1 MANPFTKGWKY
12 LTASL
17 DQKID
22 ENADPMVQ
30 IKQATDAAKKQ
41 HEQISTQAANIIG
54 NRNQLEMKLNR
65 LLEEQTKLTEQ
76 ARNAMTLADK
86 ANAEGDAAKAQEYTN
101 AAEIY
106 ATQLVSAETE
116 LEETKTLHGQAVQ
129 AAEQAQSQVQQ
140 SEARLK
146 EQLAQIDQMRNQV
159 NQTRMQEANN
169 AAIESMND
177 SQLTPDG
184 NVPTLDS
191 VRAKIE
197 QRYAN
202 ALGSQELIQ
211 NGTGSRMAEIDAAGT
226 DMRAKS
232 RLDEIRASMNGG
244 NELENK
250 AGANSPE
257 LEAKPETADD
267 AVADAADVEDASTD
281 K

>member
-1 MANPFTKGWKY
+1 MANPFSKGWKY

-22 ENADPMVQ
+22 DNADPMVQ

-41 HEQISTQAANIIG
+41 HEEIANQAANIIG
-54 NRNQLEMKLNR
+54 NRNQLEMKMNR
-65 LLEEQTKLTEQ
+65 LIEEQTKLTEQ
-76 ARNAMTLADK
+76 ARTAINLADQ
-86 ANAEGDAAKAQEYTN
+86 ANASGDAVKAQEYSN

-106 ATQLVSAETE
+106 ASQLVSAETE
-116 LEETKTLHGQAVQ
+116 LEETKTLHAQAVQ
-129 AAEQAQSQVQQ
+129 AAQQAQSQVQQ

-146 EQLAQIDQMRNQV
+146 DQLAQIDQMRNQV

-177 SQLTPDG
+177 SALTPDG
-184 NVPTLDS
+184 DVPTLDS

-211 NGTGSRMAEIDAAGT
+211 NGTGAAMAEIDAAGT

-232 RLDEIRASMNGG
+232 RLEEIRASMAGG
-244 NELENK
+244 NELENDKK
-250 AGANSPE
+250 APQ
-257 LEAKPETADD
+257 LEAAEEPAEEAVADD
-267 AVADAADVEDASTD
+267 ADKQAAGKPEQ
-281 K
+281 

>member
-1 MANPFTKGWKY
+1 MANPFSKGWKY

-22 ENADPMVQ
+22 DNADPMVQ

-41 HEQISTQAANIIG
+41 HEEIANQAANIIG
-54 NRNQLEMKLNR
+54 NRNQLEMKMNR
-65 LLEEQTKLTEQ
+65 LIEEQTKLTEQ
-76 ARNAMTLADK
+76 ARTAINLADK
-86 ANAEGDAAKAQEYTN
+86 ANASGDAVKAQEYSN

-106 ATQLVSAETE
+106 ASQLVSAETE
-116 LEETKTLHGQAVQ
+116 LEETKILHAQAVQ
-129 AAEQAQSQVQQ
+129 AAQQAQAQVQQ

-146 EQLAQIDQMRNQV
+146 DQLAQIDQMRNQV

-177 SQLTPDG
+177 SALTPDG
-184 NVPTLDS
+184 DVPTLDS

-211 NGTGSRMAEIDAAGT
+211 NGTGAAMAEIDAAGT

-232 RLDEIRASMNGG
+232 RLEEIRASMAGG
-244 NELENK
+244 NELENDKK
-250 AGANSPE
+250 APQ
-257 LEAKPETADD
+257 LEAAEEAAEEAVADD
-267 AVADAADVEDASTD
+267 ADKQAAGKPEQ
-281 K
+281 

>member
-1 MANPFTKGWKY
+1 MANPFSKGWKY

-22 ENADPMVQ
+22 DNADPMVQ

-41 HEQISTQAANIIG
+41 HEEIANQAANIIG
-54 NRNQLEMKLNR
+54 NRNQLEMKMNR
-65 LLEEQTKLTEQ
+65 LIEEQTKLTEQ
-76 ARNAMTLADK
+76 ARTAINLADQ
-86 ANAEGDAAKAQEYTN
+86 ANASGDAVKAQEYSN

-106 ATQLVSAETE
+106 ASQLVSAETE
-116 LEETKTLHGQAVQ
+116 LEETKILHAQAVQ
-129 AAEQAQSQVQQ
+129 AAQQAQAQVQQ

-146 EQLAQIDQMRNQV
+146 DQLAQIDQMRNQV

-177 SQLTPDG
+177 SALTPDG
-184 NVPTLDS
+184 DVPTLDS

-211 NGTGSRMAEIDAAGT
+211 NGTGAAMAEIDAAGT

-232 RLDEIRASMNGG
+232 RLEEIRASMAGG
-244 NELENK
+244 NELENDKK
-250 AGANSPE
+250 APQ
-257 LEAKPETADD
+257 LEAAEEAVADD
-267 AVADAADVEDASTD
+267 ADKQAAGKPEQ
-281 K
+281 

>member
-1 MANPFTKGWKY
+1 MANPFSKGWKY

-22 ENADPMVQ
+22 DNADPMVQ

-41 HEQISTQAANIIG
+41 HEEIANQAANIIG
-54 NRNQLEMKLNR
+54 NRNQLEMKMNR
-65 LLEEQTKLTEQ
+65 LIEEQTKLTEQ
-76 ARNAMTLADK
+76 ARTAINLADK
-86 ANAEGDAAKAQEYTN
+86 ANASGDAVKAQEYSN

-106 ATQLVSAETE
+106 ASQLVSAETE
-116 LEETKTLHGQAVQ
+116 LEETKILHAQAVQ
-129 AAEQAQSQVQQ
+129 AAQQAQAQVQQ

-146 EQLAQIDQMRNQV
+146 DQLAQIDQMRNQV

-177 SQLTPDG
+177 SALTPDG
-184 NVPTLDS
+184 DVPTLDS

-211 NGTGSRMAEIDAAGT
+211 NGTGAAMAEIDAAGT

-232 RLDEIRASMNGG
+232 RLEEIRASMAGG
-244 NELENK
+244 NELENDKK
-250 AGANSPE
+250 APQ
-257 LEAKPETADD
+257 LEAAEEPAEEAVADD
-267 AVADAADVEDASTD
+267 ADKQAAGKPEQ
-281 K
+281 

>member
-1 MANPFTKGWKY
+1 MANPFSKGWKY

-41 HEQISTQAANIIG
+41 HEQIANQAANIIG
-54 NRNQLEMKLNR
+54 NRNQLEMKMNR
-65 LLEEQTKLTEQ
+65 LLDEQAKLTEQ
-76 ARNAMTLADK
+76 ARNAITLADK
-86 ANAEGDAAKAQEYTN
+86 ANASGDSAKGQEYAN

-106 ATQLVSAETE
+106 AAQLVSAETE
-116 LEETKTLHGQAVQ
+116 LEETKTLHSQAVQ
-129 AAEQAQSQVQQ
+129 AAQQAQSQVQQ

-159 NQTRMQEANN
+159 NQVRMQEANN
-169 AAIESMND
+169 AAIQSLND
-177 SQLTPDG
+177 SALTPDG

-211 NGTGSRMAEIDAAGT
+211 NGAGAAMAEIDATGT

-232 RLDEIRASMNGG
+232 RLDEIRASMARG

-250 AGANSPE
+250 ENAPE
-257 LEAKPETADD
+257 LEAAEDVPVDEAEKPQQ
-267 AVADAADVEDASTD
+267 
-281 K
+281 